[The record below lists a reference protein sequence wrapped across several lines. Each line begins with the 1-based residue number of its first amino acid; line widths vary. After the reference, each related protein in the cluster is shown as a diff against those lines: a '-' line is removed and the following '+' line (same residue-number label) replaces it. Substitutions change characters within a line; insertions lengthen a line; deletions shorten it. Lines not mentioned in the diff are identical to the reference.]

1 MPSNLVMNTQST
13 VGYNNNLKK
22 ATGNIKLGVN
32 SDVNVEL
39 KKVGV
44 RKMDGGQ
51 SKTNR
56 PNSHPSNTEN
66 ENKKTK
72 PPSLDSSPVSKKL
85 QEASDSE
92 RSGATSNESQ
102 EKEESNHETLKSGVI
117 IAASLGAFA
126 IYRIFR

>member
-1 MPSNLVMNTQST
+1 MPSNLVLNTQST

-22 ATGNIKLGVN
+22 ATGNMKLGVN
-32 SDVNVEL
+32 SDVNVDL

-44 RKMDGGQ
+44 TMMDGGP

-56 PNSHPSNTEN
+56 PTSHPSNPVEKKN

-72 PPSLDSSPVSKKL
+72 PPSLDSQPVTKKL
-85 QEASDSE
+85 QEASE
-92 RSGATSNESQ
+92 NQ
-102 EKEESNHETLKSGVI
+102 EKEESNHETFKSGVI